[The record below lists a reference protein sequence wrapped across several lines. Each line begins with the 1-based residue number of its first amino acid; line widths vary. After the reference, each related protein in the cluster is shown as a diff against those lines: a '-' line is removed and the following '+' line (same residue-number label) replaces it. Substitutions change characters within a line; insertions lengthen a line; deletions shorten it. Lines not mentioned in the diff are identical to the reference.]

1 VLWLNDTKF
10 AAASRMTVAE
20 GIFAST
26 PLAGVEGWL
35 LADKVKA
42 GDLLLTFDAGLLP
55 VRHVHR
61 HRIAQDAPVQDWPI
75 LIPAGTLGHH
85 DALRLPPEQTVLV
98 EADLAEELYGEAFVT
113 VPALALE
120 GWRGCTRVPPL
131 NEDILTITL
140 DTAQLVYAG
149 NDLLVG
155 LAGEPTLN
163 ALLQGD
169 VTSAVPLGPS
179 AARHLIACM
188 VVEEAG
194 ADMRRAVM
202 GAD

>member
-1 VLWLNDTKF
+1 MLWLNDTKF

>member
-1 VLWLNDTKF
+1 MLWLNDTKF

-26 PLAGVEGWL
+26 PLAGADGWL
-35 LADKVKA
+35 LADKVKV

-140 DTAQLVYAG
+140 DTA
-149 NDLLVG
+149 
-155 LAGEPTLN
+155 
-163 ALLQGD
+163 
-169 VTSAVPLGPS
+169 
-179 AARHLIACM
+179 
-188 VVEEAG
+188 
-194 ADMRRAVM
+194 
-202 GAD
+202 